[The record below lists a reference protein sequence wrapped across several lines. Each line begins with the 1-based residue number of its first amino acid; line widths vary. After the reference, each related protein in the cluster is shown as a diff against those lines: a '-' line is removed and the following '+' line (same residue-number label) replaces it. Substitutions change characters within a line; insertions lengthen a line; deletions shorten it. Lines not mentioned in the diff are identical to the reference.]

1 MVGATSSVVIGEFA
15 CASKSAAASGESNRV
30 SFPKPRAH
38 VRAAESAA
46 ESEPLTNARRRR

>member
-1 MVGATSSVVIGEFA
+1 MVGATSPVVMGELA